1 MLKTFRLFLTWMHK
15 IYRIEEEEFIL
26 CILYIH
32 VKDLPALFDMDARD
46 VQDEGGRAY
55 PVL

>member
-1 MLKTFRLFLTWMHK
+1 MHR

-32 VKDLPALFDMDARD
+32 VKDLPALFDMDA
-46 VQDEGGRAY
+46 QDIQDRRGRVY
-55 PVL
+55 PVHPVYPC